1 MCSLVQCYGSAGT
14 HSTGY
19 VLQCVSVVLYGMF
32 VPIMT
37 LILCTT
43 LYPGETPSS
52 LLPACTAG
60 RGHQIHIVWYAN
72 PLLCACL
79 CVLDILLTW
88 LCVFG
93 FVDILGV

>member
-1 MCSLVQCYGSAGT
+1 MSSLVQCYGSAGT

-52 LLPACTAG
+52 LPAQQGGGTKSILFGMRIHCCVRVCVYSIFYLPG
-60 RGHQIHIVWYAN
+60 
-72 PLLCACL
+72 
-79 CVLDILLTW
+79 CVYLALWIS
-88 LCVFG
+88 
-93 FVDILGV
+93 